1 MTKSKKRLA
10 RRLDPIVDDA
20 PASESNIDSD
30 DMDNDDIESIHSK
43 NSSIGQKRSSKRQSD
58 SPRLERLEKA
68 FSRMENMLGQLLKEN
83 KNNTETASVIS
94 DPVSSSTSE
103 VPFLNPVLSTLSRNS
118 DEQDLMVDVIEVVP
132 VPEIV
137 EPPSGAG
144 LAEVER
150 DPGQP
155 SAEPHQDG
163 TTDENIGVKSAY
175 PFTVGLGSIM
185 DKLYPF
191 SEGILVH
198 CKRLLTMRPAYRTII
213 QVLACGNVKEPSDTS
228 EKVAGTPEHER
239 TYCMSKIRSKFG
251 HDVGD

>member
-1 MTKSKKRLA
+1 MVKGKKRLA
-10 RRLDPIVDDA
+10 RGLDTVEDA
-20 PASESNIDSD
+20 AQASESNNDSD
-30 DMDNDDIESIHSK
+30 DMGK
-43 NSSIGQKRSSKRQSD
+43 GKLKSSRSRKWRNELDKRLRRLENE
-58 SPRLERLEKA
+58 RLERLEGA
-68 FSRMENMLGQLLKEN
+68 LSRMERMLSLLLKGN
-83 KNNTETASVIS
+83 KEDTETASVIS
-94 DPVSSSTSE
+94 TPVSSSTSE

-118 DEQDLMVDVIEVVP
+118 DEQDLMVDVIEDVP

-198 CKRLLTMRPAYRTII
+198 CKRLLTMRPVYRTII

-228 EKVAGTPEHER
+228 EKVADTPEHER